1 MSIHIKKI
9 NTISD
14 FCGINT
20 VNTDHEFADYNV
32 FFANNGSGKTSITR
46 AFELLINKNSHIGK
60 YQTINSTMP
69 PKVSFLLKDDSS
81 ININSHNPNASTSF
95 NVEIYNSDF
104 LSENL
109 PLNGEFGLKKLDD
122 KTVVLEGSSLG
133 KESKELE
140 LLNSVLKLNLER
152 FEQINGNDKSGELGE
167 ISNIRSTNKELNL
180 EFDKVRTNITT
191 REIQIT
197 KAEVEINFNENID
210 VNDFNVFQNI
220 LTVEQE
226 FSKLND
232 AIKKFTD
239 LEAIS
244 TPNISVISSHNF
256 FEQVFNFD
264 KDKEAG
270 YVSESIKE
278 HLKIVGEKFIK
289 DGRQLIS
296 AHGLEV
302 CPFCIQEIKNNT
314 LQEFVNYFNQALN
327 AFDSNINN
335 VINLLD
341 KDIKNLSFDKLSLI
355 AKLDKFKPFLNN
367 YDSLK
372 EIIDE
377 YFSKLEKYLLDLKR
391 LVNDRNGVNDKD
403 IFSFLSENIM
413 TLHDGNIS
421 DVVTSTGNVLKN
433 KKSQEEK
440 LSEVK
445 NVLKKLRINKARY
458 NSFHCQKN
466 IFDNNMRVKK
476 LLDESENLKGRNIE
490 VQDQIDKISS
500 RKRPDIETINN
511 YLIALNLSK
520 YKINTDYKITINTS
534 IIDNDNLRVVLSE
547 GEKTTLSFAYFLARL
562 KLFYNKDSLKNLV
575 VVIDDPI
582 SSLDENRIYTT
593 SYLVAK
599 INQEIAGRILDK
611 SDDKAQIFIFTHS
624 HIFMTNIIRILGKH
638 SCYYQLERSNEEL
651 KINLKNNVA
660 GYFDSFFLLLF
671 RDIYALCKNISIIED
686 YSLAINYGNKIRILI
701 ESFMKVNFISQFL
714 TEEYRDQSV
723 FSEASITKIIQLIKS
738 HNSTHNFHGVH
749 FDGIDVRISNESDLF
764 AKLESIIKGLHM
776 DSHGSVID
784 YYNQHK
790 TSLHEIQKFA
800 KIIIN
805 IMMALNPNQ
814 TCFYIEAQEKD

>member
-14 FCGINT
+14 FCGINA
-20 VNTDHEFADYNV
+20 VNTNHEFKDYNV

-60 YQTINSTMP
+60 YQTINSMMP
-69 PKVSFLLKDDSS
+69 PEVSFLLKDDSS
-81 ININSHNPNASTSF
+81 ININSHNPNVSTSF

-140 LLNSVLKLNLER
+140 SLNSELKLNLER

-210 VNDFNVFQNI
+210 VNDFNVFQGI
-220 LTVEQE
+220 LTEEQE

-244 TPNISVISSHNF
+244 TPNISVISSHDL

-296 AHGLEV
+296 AHDLEV

-327 AFDSNINN
+327 EFDSNINN
-335 VINLLD
+335 VINLLN
-341 KDIKNLSFDKLSLI
+341 KDIKSLSFDKLSLI
-355 AKLDKFKPFLNN
+355 AKLDKFKPFLSNF
-367 YDSLK
+367 DSQK

-377 YFSKLEKYLLDLKR
+377 YFSKLEKYLSTLR
-391 LVNDRNGVNDKD
+391 TLVNDRNGINDKD
-403 IFSFLSENIM
+403 IFSSLYENIT

-421 DVVTSTGNVLKN
+421 DVVTSTDSILND
-433 KKSQEEK
+433 KKSQERK
-440 LSEVK
+440 LLEVK
-445 NVLKKLRINKARY
+445 SQLKKLRINKAKY
-458 NSFHCQKN
+458 DSFYCQKN
-466 IFDNNMRVKK
+466 IFDNDMRIKK
-476 LLDESENLKGRNIE
+476 LFDESKQLKSRNLE
-490 VQDQIDKISS
+490 VQDQINKIIS

-599 INQEIAGRILDK
+599 INQEIAGCILDAAE
-611 SDDKAQIFIFTHS
+611 DKGQVFIFTHS

-671 RDIYALCKNISIIED
+671 RDVYALCKNGSINED

-714 TEEYRDQSV
+714 TKEYRDQSV
-723 FSEASITKIIQLIKS
+723 FDEKSIKEIIQVIK
-738 HNSTHNFHGVH
+738 NNNRTHAFLGEH
-749 FDGIDVRISNESDLF
+749 FDEVDVKISCESDLCT
-764 AKLESIIKGLHM
+764 KLDSIIKGLHM

-784 YYNQHK
+784 YYSQHK

-800 KIIIN
+800 KTIIN

-814 TCFYIEAQEKD
+814 TCFYIEAQK